1 MRVDHEKKEIVCSV
15 GDLVHQSTYRRI
27 GVERGDGFRRM
38 WIGQDIHSRRAEQR
52 ANDDPNYRAEVHV
65 IHRTQVGAWS
75 VTITGRIDGLSID
88 KAAKRVCIEEVKSI
102 HFDLELEALSRS
114 DKLQRHL
121 YQLLLY
127 AYFLSGQ
134 PELEGFTFAPQ
145 LALIDLVSGEAKL
158 IDTEFE
164 RDKVAATLE
173 QHLLRVV
180 EELDTASALREAKR
194 AFADGLQFPFDGMR
208 PGQEEIVASVARAIW
223 QRDAL
228 LVSAP
233 TGIGKTMAVLYPAV
247 RQSLK
252 LGKKLFVLTSKTLQQ
267 DAAIEALRRLNDGS
281 FRVLRIRAKQK
292 MCAHTE
298 MICHEDFCPF
308 AAQYSAKM
316 QKSALLS
323 HLVTSMSYFDPDIT
337 FELAR
342 DTEVCPFEVSLEL
355 IEQADVVVCDYN
367 YIFDPYV
374 GLKAYSQENDYGDC
388 VLVVDEAHN
397 LVDRGRGYYSPELQ
411 EKQFEDIKQHLMSR
425 NCWLDGWEELL
436 AMLRAHFN
444 ELACEA
450 FGEDDEA
457 AAAAGG
463 LWDDTAAP
471 SASLGAGSAAG
482 APRARQGLCSPN
494 RALFLEQR
502 VEWERLVLEYI
513 GWKIDN
519 RIAEEEDPLI
529 DFYFKLV
536 KLTNLLSEEGEEIAH
551 IIERTNEGLKLKI
564 FCKDP
569 SRFLGRIFESAHAT
583 IALSATLEPFDFYR
597 KTLGFPPDRTA
608 ELSLPSPFPRENRKI
623 VVISEVDTT
632 YKKRADHYDR
642 IAANVAEI
650 ADAGD
655 GNFLALFPSYAFLRE
670 ISDRMPPITKRIMI
684 QRNDMTDY
692 ERNAILDILRDKP
705 RRGNLIM
712 AVSGGMYAEGIDYQ
726 GDMLSGVMV
735 VGPAL
740 PQVSFEQELLKQYYD
755 EQYGAGFE
763 FAYLIPGMTRVVQS
777 AGRVIRSETDI
788 GVIALLCRR
797 FTQESYTRYF
807 PMDWYEE
814 SPRELVTRKAAA
826 DVRSFFDAK
835 AAPQLRMLF

>member
-1 MRVDHEKKEIVCSV
+1 
-15 GDLVHQSTYRRI
+15 
-27 GVERGDGFRRM
+27 
-38 WIGQDIHSRRAEQR
+38 
-52 ANDDPNYRAEVHV
+52 VHV
-65 IHRTQVGAWS
+65 VHRMSLGGWS
-75 VTITGRIDGLSID
+75 VTITGRIDGLSVD
-88 KAAKRVCIEEVKSI
+88 KEAQRVSIEEVKSI
-102 HFDLELEALSRS
+102 HFDLELEALYRS

-134 PELEGFTFAPQ
+134 PDLQGFVFAPQ
-145 LALIDLVSGEAKL
+145 LVLIDLVSGEAKV
-158 IDTEFE
+158 IDTDFD
-164 RDKVAATLE
+164 RDRVAATLE
-173 QHLLRVV
+173 GSIAKLVEDLETAAALRV
-180 EELDTASALREAKR
+180 AKR
-194 AFADGLQFPFDGMR
+194 AFADTLTFPFDVVR
-208 PGQEEIVASVARAIW
+208 PGQDEIVSAVARAVY
-223 QRDAL
+223 QRDTL

-252 LGKKLFVLTSKTLQQ
+252 LGKKLFFLTSKTLQQ

-281 FRVLRIRAKQK
+281 FRVLRIRAKSK

-308 AAQYSAKM
+308 AAQYSSKM
-316 QKSALLS
+316 EKSGLLS
-323 HLVTSMSYFDPDIT
+323 HLVTSMSYFDPDLT
-337 FELAR
+337 FEAAR
-342 DTEVCPFEVSLEL
+342 EQEVCPFEVSLEL

-397 LVDRGRGYYSPELQ
+397 LVDRGRAYYSPELH
-411 EKQFEDIKQHLMSR
+411 EKAFEDIRRHMMSR
-425 NCWLDGWEELL
+425 NCWIEGWEELL
-436 AMLRAHFN
+436 ELLRCHFQ
-444 ELACEA
+444 ELAA
-450 FGEDDEA
+450 VLEDDVKQALCE
-457 AAAAGG
+457 
-463 LWDDTAAP
+463 P
-471 SASLGAGSAAG
+471 S
-482 APRARQGLCSPN
+482 RE
-494 RALFLEQR
+494 LFVDQR
-502 VEWERLVLEYI
+502 TEWERIVLEYI

-536 KLTNLLSEEGEEIAH
+536 KFTNLLSEDGDEFAH
-551 IIERTNEGLKLKI
+551 IVERTNEGLKLKI

-569 SRFLGRIFESAHAT
+569 SKFLGRIFDSAHAT
-583 IALSATLEPFDFYR
+583 VALSATLEPFEFYR
-597 KTLGFPPDRTA
+597 RTLGFPDDRTA

-623 VVISEVDTT
+623 VVVSEVDTT
-632 YKKRADHYDR
+632 YKRRADHYER
-642 IAANVAEI
+642 IAMNVAQI
-650 ADAGD
+650 ADSGD

-670 ISDRMPPITKRIMI
+670 VSERMPPTDKRVMI

-692 ERNAILDILRDKP
+692 ERNAILDILRARTRK
-705 RRGNLIM
+705 GNLIL

-755 EQYGAGFE
+755 EQYGSGFE

-788 GVIALLCRR
+788 GIIALLCKR
-797 FTQESYTRYF
+797 FTQESYTRYV
-807 PMDWYEE
+807 PADCYEE
-814 SPRELVTRKAAA
+814 SPRELVSRKPASEIRA
-826 DVRSFFDAK
+826 FFDAK
-835 AAPQLRMLF
+835 TAVPQLRMLF

>member
-65 IHRTQVGAWS
+65 IHRTQLGAWA
-75 VTITGRIDGLSID
+75 VTITGRIDGVSID
-88 KAAKRVCIEEVKSI
+88 KAAKRVSIEEVKSI

-134 PELEGFTFAPQ
+134 PELQGFTFAPQ
-145 LALIDLVSGEAKL
+145 LALIDLVTGEAK
-158 IDTEFE
+158 IVDTEFE
-164 RDKVAATLE
+164 REKVATTLE
-173 QHLLRVV
+173 QHLARVV
-180 EELDTASALREAKR
+180 EEIDTASALRDAKR
-194 AFADGLQFPFDGMR
+194 AFADTLQFPYDGMR
-208 PGQEEIVASVARAIW
+208 PGQEEIVSSVGRAIW

-228 LVSAP
+228 LISAP

-252 LGKKLFVLTSKTLQQ
+252 LGKKLFFLTSKTLQQ
-267 DAAIEALRRLNDGS
+267 DAAVEALRRLNDGS

-355 IEQADVVVCDYN
+355 IEQADVIVCDYN

-397 LVDRGRGYYSPELQ
+397 LVDRGRGYYSPELH
-411 EKQFEDIKQHLMSR
+411 EKQFDEITQHLMTR

-436 AMLRAHFN
+436 AMLREHFS
-444 ELACEA
+444 ELAEVL
-450 FGEDDEA
+450 DQP
-457 AAAAGG
+457 AGI
-463 LWDDTAAP
+463 TQA
-471 SASLGAGSAAG
+471 
-482 APRARQGLCSPN
+482 LCSPN

-536 KLTNLLSEEGEEIAH
+536 KLTNLLSEEGDEIAH
-551 IIERTNEGLKLKI
+551 IIERTPEGLKLKV

-569 SRFLGRIFESAHAT
+569 SRFLGKIFESAHAT
-583 IALSATLEPFDFYR
+583 VALSATLEPFDFYR
-597 KTLGFPPDRTA
+597 KTLGFPAERTA

-642 IAANVAEI
+642 IAAHVAEI

-670 ISDRMPPITKRIMI
+670 ISDRMPPITKRVMV

-692 ERNAILDILRDKP
+692 ERNAILQILRDKP

-755 EQYGAGFE
+755 EQYGSGFE

-807 PMDWYEE
+807 PGDWYEE
-814 SPRELVTRKAAA
+814 SPRELVSRAPASEI
-826 DVRSFFDAK
+826 RSFFEAK
-835 AAPQLRMLF
+835 ATPQLRIVF

>member
-1 MRVDHEKKEIVCSV
+1 MRVDHEKREIVCAV
-15 GDLVHQSTYRRI
+15 GDLVHESTYRRI

-52 ANDDPNYRAEVHV
+52 ANEDPHYRAEVHV
-65 IHRTQVGAWS
+65 VHRTTIGGWS
-75 VTITGRIDGLSID
+75 VTITGRIDGLSVD
-88 KAAKRVCIEEVKSI
+88 KEARRVSIEEVKSI
-102 HFDLELEALSRS
+102 HFDLELESLMRS
-114 DKLQRHL
+114 EKLQRHL

-134 PELEGFTFAPQ
+134 PDLQDYVFAPQ
-145 LALIDLVSGEAKL
+145 LVLIDLVSGEAKI
-158 IDTEFE
+158 IDTEF
-164 RDKVAATLE
+164 DAAKVGATLDA
-173 QHLLRVV
+173 HLARLI
-180 EELDTASALREAKR
+180 EDLDVASALRVAKR
-194 AFADGLQFPFDGMR
+194 AYADALEFPFDGMR
-208 PGQEEIVASVARAIW
+208 PGQEDIVSAVARAVW
-223 QRDAL
+223 QRDTL

-252 LGKKLFVLTSKTLQQ
+252 LGKKLFFLTSKTLQQ
-267 DAAIEALRRLNDGS
+267 EAAVEALKRLNDGS

-316 QKSALLS
+316 QKSGLVE
-323 HLVTSMSYFDPDIT
+323 HLVTSMSYFDPDVT
-337 FELAR
+337 FEMAR
-342 DTEVCPFEVSLEL
+342 GTEVCPFEVSLEL
-355 IEQADVVVCDYN
+355 IEQADVIVCDYN

-397 LVDRGRGYYSPELQ
+397 LVDRGRGYYSPELHEQ
-411 EKQFEDIKQHLMSR
+411 QFEEITRHLMTR

-436 AMLRAHFN
+436 SILRDHFR
-444 ELACEA
+444 ELAESI
-450 FGEDDEA
+450 DEE
-457 AAAAGG
+457 GG
-463 LWDDTAAP
+463 HKQA
-471 SASLGAGSAAG
+471 
-482 APRARQGLCSPN
+482 LCSPN
-494 RALFLEQR
+494 RELFLEQR
-502 VEWERLVLEYI
+502 VEWERLILEYI

-536 KLTNLLSEEGEEIAH
+536 KLTNLLSEDGDELAH
-551 IIERTNEGLKLKI
+551 IIEKTNEGLRLKI

-569 SRFLGRIFESAHAT
+569 SRFLGKIFESAHAT
-583 IALSATLEPFDFYR
+583 VALSATLEPFDFYR
-597 KTLGFPPDRTA
+597 KTLGFPADRTA
-608 ELSLPSPFPRENRKI
+608 ELALGSPFPKENRKI
-623 VVISEVDTT
+623 MVVSEVDTT
-632 YKKRADHYDR
+632 YKRRADHYDK
-642 IAANVAEI
+642 IASNVAEI

-670 ISDRMPPITKRIMI
+670 IADRMPPITKRVIL

-692 ERNAILDILRDKP
+692 ERNAILDILRDRP
-705 RRGNLIM
+705 RRGNLIL

-735 VGPAL
+735 IGPAL

-777 AGRVIRSETDI
+777 AGRVIRSETDV

-797 FTQESYTRYF
+797 FTQETYTRYF
-807 PMDWYEE
+807 PADWYEE
-814 SPRELVTRKAAA
+814 SPRELVTRKAAT
-826 DVRSFFDAK
+826 DVRSFFEARS
-835 AAPQLRMLF
+835 APQLRIVF